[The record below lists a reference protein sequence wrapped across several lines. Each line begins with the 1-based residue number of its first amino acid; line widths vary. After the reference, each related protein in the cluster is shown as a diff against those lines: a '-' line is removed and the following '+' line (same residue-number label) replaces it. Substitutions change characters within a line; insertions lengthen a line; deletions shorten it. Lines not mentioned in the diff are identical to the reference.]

1 MTTEMMTGN
10 FIGVFPNLVDKK
22 VCQDIIDNFELLDSK
37 GLTRSRQQI
46 DQVNTHHKDDK
57 ALFTDTFITAFKKE
71 STDPVIQGLNN
82 SIQTYCQKFSCI
94 LNDSD
99 VGVYDTKVQRTI
111 PTGGY
116 HVWHHEHA
124 PKDCM
129 RRVLAYILYL
139 NDVEEGGETEFLYLS
154 KRIKPEAGT
163 LIIFPSAFTHAH
175 RGNPPLSG
183 TKYIITGW
191 GELA

>member
-1 MTTEMMTGN
+1 MTTEMLTGN

-22 VCQDIIDNFELLDSK
+22 VCQDVIDNFELLDSK
-37 GLTRSRQQI
+37 GLTRSRQQL
-46 DQVNTHHKDDK
+46 DQINTNEKDDK
-57 ALFTDTFITAFKKE
+57 SLFTDTFITAFKSE
-71 STDPVIQGLNN
+71 TTNAVIQGLNN
-82 SIQTYCQKFSCI
+82 SIEAYCQKFSCI
-94 LNDSD
+94 LNDSA

-139 NDVEEGGETEFLYLS
+139 NDIEEGGETEFLYLS

-163 LIIFPSAFTHAH
+163 LIIFPAAFTHAH
-175 RGNPPLSG
+175 RGNPPLKE